1 MNKITHKELAEDL
14 ENVLFDLTNGE
25 VYEAMKYL
33 GDIIT
38 ELKKENDNDWCNV
51 WIIIY
56 DWNSNACNLLCRDTD
71 FSLQIHRSS

>member
-1 MNKITHKELAEDL
+1 MKEITNKELAEDL

-38 ELKKENDNDWCNV
+38 ELKKENDND
-51 WIIIY
+51 
-56 DWNSNACNLLCRDTD
+56 
-71 FSLQIHRSS
+71 

>member
-1 MNKITHKELAEDL
+1 MMYDEEIKARGKMKITNKELAEDF

-38 ELKKENDNDWCNV
+38 ALKKEGKW
-51 WIIIY
+51 
-56 DWNSNACNLLCRDTD
+56 AKKHTD
-71 FSLQIHRSS
+71 

>member
-1 MNKITHKELAEDL
+1 MEISNKELAEDL

-38 ELKKENDNDWCNV
+38 ELKKENDND
-51 WIIIY
+51 
-56 DWNSNACNLLCRDTD
+56 
-71 FSLQIHRSS
+71 

>member
-1 MNKITHKELAEDL
+1 MMEITNKELAEDL

-38 ELKKENDNDWCNV
+38 ELKKENDND
-51 WIIIY
+51 
-56 DWNSNACNLLCRDTD
+56 
-71 FSLQIHRSS
+71 